1 MSAGSFHLTGLS
13 GNELYCL
20 HLKQMRPQGLF
31 VGNSVQSLGLVRG
44 VRAAFS
50 GIVGGEV
57 ADVTRIIHE
66 GRAAAF
72 DRLVQEA
79 KPDGVSGLVSVSSD
93 LRALAGNTEFLFTG
107 SGVHTPT
114 PTPFFSSAGGAQ
126 ELFCHMDAGYAPRA
140 HAFGNIAYSVGVG
153 GGLLGNLKT
162 LVRGEI
168 REFSDVFNVTR
179 HQALERL
186 IGQARDA
193 GANAVVGIRTHV
205 LRFAGVHEM
214 YMVGTASHQP
224 ALPLNPAAPIV
235 TSDLTGEEL
244 WGLTRMG
251 YAPLKL
257 LISTSVYSLGA
268 IGGFVASLRGLT
280 KGEIPE
286 LTQLVYDAREEVFN
300 RLNREAQAIGAESVV
315 GIKTYV
321 IELGANLIEIF
332 AVGTAI
338 QKVAGITTASE
349 VLPAQAIIR
358 DRDTWI
364 DGDLSFDA
372 TGLRAGEA

>member
-1 MSAGSFHLTGLS
+1 MSAGPFHLTGLS

-20 HLKQMRPQGLF
+20 HLKQLRAQGLF
-31 VGNSVQSLGLVRG
+31 VGNSVQSLGLMRG
-44 VRAAFS
+44 MRAAFS

-72 DRLVQEA
+72 DRLVNEA
-79 KPDGVSGLVSVSSD
+79 KSEGVSGLVGVSSD
-93 LRALAGNTEFLFTG
+93 LRSLAGNTEFLFMG
-107 SGVHTPT
+107 SGVQAVGSA
-114 PTPFFSSAGGAQ
+114 PFFSSAGGAQ
-126 ELFCHMDAGYAPRA
+126 ELYCHMDAGYAPLA
-140 HAFGNIAYSVGVG
+140 HAFGNIAYSVGVA

-168 REFSDVFNVTR
+168 REFSDVFNTTR

-186 IGQARDA
+186 IGQAHDA

-214 YMVGTASHQP
+214 YMVGTASHHP
-224 ALPLNPAAPIV
+224 SLPQTTTAPIV

-268 IGGFVASLRGLT
+268 IGGFVAAMRGLS

-286 LTQLVYDAREEVFN
+286 LTQLVYDAREEVFS
-300 RLNREAQAIGAESVV
+300 RLNREAQSIGADSVV

-321 IELGANLIEIF
+321 VELGSGLIEIF

-338 QKVAGITTASE
+338 RKVEGITTATDT
-349 VLPAQAIIR
+349 LPPQAIIR

-364 DGDLSFDA
+364 EGDLSFDA
-372 TGLRAGEA
+372 SSLRAGEA

>member
-1 MSAGSFHLTGLS
+1 MSAMFHLTGLS

-20 HLKQMRPQGLF
+20 HLKQLRPQGLY
-31 VGNSVQSLGLVRG
+31 VGNSVQSLGLLRG
-44 VRAAFS
+44 MRAAFS

-57 ADVTRIIHE
+57 DDVTRIIHE

-72 DRLVQEA
+72 ERLVNEA
-79 KPDGVSGLVSVSSD
+79 RAEGVSGLVGVSSD
-93 LRALAGNTEFLFTG
+93 LRSLTGNTEFLFMG
-107 SGVHTPT
+107 SGVHAQNSTA
-114 PTPFFSSAGGAQ
+114 FFSSAGGAQ
-126 ELFCHMDAGYAPRA
+126 ELYCHMDAGYAPLA

-186 IGQARDA
+186 VAQARDA

-214 YMVGTASHQP
+214 YMVGTAAHQP
-224 ALPLNPAAPIV
+224 ALPRSNSATIV

-244 WGLTRMG
+244 WGLSRMG

-268 IGGFVASLRGLT
+268 IGGLVAAFRGLS

-300 RLNREAQAIGAESVV
+300 RLNSEAKALGADSVV

-321 IELGANLIEIF
+321 VELGSNLIEIF

-338 QKVAGITTASE
+338 QKVSGITTATDT
-349 VLPAQAIIR
+349 LPAQAIIR
-358 DRDTWI
+358 DRDTWVE
-364 DGDLSFDA
+364 GDLSFDA
-372 TGLRAGEA
+372 STLRAGEA

>member
-1 MSAGSFHLTGLS
+1 
-13 GNELYCL
+13 
-20 HLKQMRPQGLF
+20 
-31 VGNSVQSLGLVRG
+31 
-44 VRAAFS
+44 
-50 GIVGGEV
+50 
-57 ADVTRIIHE
+57 
-66 GRAAAF
+66 
-72 DRLVQEA
+72 
-79 KPDGVSGLVSVSSD
+79 
-93 LRALAGNTEFLFTG
+93 
-107 SGVHTPT
+107 
-114 PTPFFSSAGGAQ
+114 
-126 ELFCHMDAGYAPRA
+126 
-140 HAFGNIAYSVGVG
+140 
-153 GGLLGNLKT
+153 

-186 IGQARDA
+186 VAQARDA

-214 YMVGTASHQP
+214 YMVGTAAHQP
-224 ALPLNPAAPIV
+224 ALPRSTSAPIV

-244 WGLTRMG
+244 WGLSRMG

-268 IGGFVASLRGLT
+268 IGGLVAAFRGLS

-300 RLNREAQAIGAESVV
+300 RLNSEAKALGADSVV

-321 IELGANLIEIF
+321 VELGSNLIEIF

-338 QKVAGITTASE
+338 QKVSGMTTATE
-349 VLPAQAIIR
+349 TLPAQAIIR
-358 DRDTWI
+358 DRDTWVE
-364 DGDLSFDA
+364 GDLSFDA
-372 TGLRAGEA
+372 STLRAGEA